1 MAVYADQAITLNS
14 TRGDFGY
21 DIVQWLIWDDENV
34 YCAQFV
40 KNGEQWFGVSR
51 KPYQDWVKRNT
62 HEGPDGRSV
71 KVIGKLAGV
80 PLHGKGPVEI
90 IMETNDRFLVKVVGA
105 VVDAHRYPRS
115 RRHGQRDVRTN
126 AMR

>member
-1 MAVYADQAITLNS
+1 MAVYADQAITLNA

-21 DIVQWLIWDDENV
+21 DIVQWVPWDNTRV

-51 KPYQDWVKRNT
+51 YPYAEWVARNT
-62 HEGPDGRSV
+62 HASSDGCSV

-90 IMETNDRFLVKVVGA
+90 IMETNDRFVVKIVGA
-105 VVDAHRYPRS
+105 IVDAHRYSRSRQRPARDPRS
-115 RRHGQRDVRTN
+115 N